1 MTVARAWSAAL
12 VGLDARTVVAEAALG
27 AGLPGLT
34 VVGLPDAAVRES
46 RERIRSAL
54 RQIGLPLP
62 GRNLVVNLAPADLPK
77 SGTGFDLP
85 VALAILAANGDVPAE
100 RLEGLVLVGELA
112 LDGEVRPVPGILS
125 IAESA
130 RAEGRRVLVVAPE
143 NAAEGAAVPGIEV
156 LPARHLGAVV
166 AHVAGRE
173 LLPPFAGA
181 VDPAPPPRDDADLAD
196 VRGQAMARRA
206 LEIAAAGAHN
216 VLLTGPPGSGK
227 TMLARRLP
235 GILPPLSPEEAL
247 ETTRIWSAA
256 GRLAAGSGLLHL
268 RPFRSPHHGASAPA
282 LSGGGSD
289 PRPGE
294 LSLAHHGVL
303 FLDELPEFRRDAL
316 EVLREP
322 LEEGVVRVTRASGSR
337 SFPARFLLV
346 AAMNPCPCGY
356 RGDVRK
362 ACTCSE
368 QDVGRYRR
376 KVSGPLLD
384 RIDLHVEVPAL
395 ASVDLVSGPP
405 PESSATV
412 RERVVAARGR
422 QLARTGDAR
431 LTNASLSPA
440 RLKAGAAIQPEA
452 AALLARAMDRIGL
465 SARAHQRVLRVA
477 RTIADLEGAPSIGSP
492 HVAEALRYRPLH
504 RVEGGRPL

>member
-12 VGLDARTVVAEAALG
+12 VGLEARPVVVEAVLG
-27 AGLPGLT
+27 QGLPGLT
-34 VVGLPDAAVRES
+34 LVGLPDAAVRES

-62 GRNLVVNLAPADLPK
+62 GRSVVVNLAPADLPK
-77 SGTGFDLP
+77 CGTLFDLA
-85 VALAILAANGDVPAE
+85 VALAVLAANGDVPADA
-100 RLEGLVLVGELA
+100 LAGLTLAGELG
-112 LDGEVRPVPGILS
+112 LDGEVRPVPGVLS

-130 RAEGRRVLVVAPE
+130 RDEGRRHLVVAPQ
-143 NAAEGAAVPGIEV
+143 NAAEAAAVPGIVV
-156 LPARHLGAVV
+156 LPAAHLGAVV

-173 LLPPFAGA
+173 LLAPF
-181 VDPAPPPRDDADLAD
+181 VPAPEAPQPEADAPDLAD
-196 VRGQAMARRA
+196 VRGQAVARRA
-206 LEIAAAGAHN
+206 LEIAAAGGHN
-216 VLLTGPPGSGK
+216 LLLYGPPGSGK

-235 GILPPLSPEEAL
+235 GMLPPLSPEEAI

-256 GRLAAGSGLLHL
+256 GRLPPGSGLLRV

-282 LSGGGSD
+282 LSGGGPD

-316 EVLREP
+316 ETLREP

-346 AAMNPCPCGY
+346 AAMNPCPCGF
-356 RGDVRK
+356 RGDPRK
-362 ACTCSE
+362 ECTCSE
-368 QDVGRYRR
+368 HDLGRYRR

-395 ASVDLVSGPP
+395 PSADLTSAEP
-405 PESSATV
+405 PEPSARV
-412 RERVVAARGR
+412 RERVVAARAR
-422 QLARTGDAR
+422 QAARTGDAR
-431 LTNASLSPA
+431 HTNAALTPA
-440 RLKAGAAIQPEA
+440 RLRATAALHPDA
-452 AALLARAMDRIGL
+452 AALLARAMDRLGL
-465 SARAHQRVLRVA
+465 SARGHQRVLRVA
-477 RTIADLEGAPSIGSP
+477 RTIADLEGSEVTGPP
-492 HVAEALRYRPLH
+492 QVAEALRYRATASARTP
-504 RVEGGRPL
+504 

>member
-1 MTVARAWSAAL
+1 MAVARAWSAAL
-12 VGLDARTVVAEAALG
+12 VGLEARMVVVEAALG

-77 SGTGFDLP
+77 TGTGFDLA
-85 VALAILAANGDVPAE
+85 VALAILVATGDVPASG
-100 RLEGLVLVGELA
+100 LEGTTLVGELA
-112 LDGEVRPVPGILS
+112 LDGELRPVPGVLS
-125 IAESA
+125 IAEASRSA
-130 RAEGRRVLVVAPE
+130 FRPRLIVAPG
-143 NAAEGAAVPGIEV
+143 NAPEAAAVPGIEV
-156 LPARHLGAVV
+156 LPAPHLGAVV

-173 LLPPFAGA
+173 LLAPY
-181 VDPAPPPRDDADLAD
+181 APPPSSPQTGADEPDLAE
-196 VRGQAMARRA
+196 VRGQALARRA
-206 LEIAAAGAHN
+206 LEIAAAGGHN
-216 VLLTGPPGSGK
+216 ILLSGPPGSGK
-227 TMLARRLP
+227 TMLARRIS
-235 GILPPLSPEEAL
+235 GILPPLSPEESL

-256 GRLAAGSGLLHL
+256 GRLPAGTGLLRV

-282 LSGGGSD
+282 LSGGGAD

-316 EVLREP
+316 EALREP
-322 LEEGVVRVTRASGSR
+322 LEEGIVRVTRASGSR

-356 RGDVRK
+356 QGDQRR
-362 ACTCSE
+362 ACSCSE
-368 QDVGRYRR
+368 HDVARYRR

-395 ASVDLVSGPP
+395 PASDLTEEAS
-405 PESSATV
+405 PEPSARI
-412 RERVVAARGR
+412 RERVVCARAR
-422 QLARTGDAR
+422 QAARTGDAR
-431 LTNASLSPA
+431 LTNAALSPS
-440 RLKAGAAIQPEA
+440 RLKAAAALHPEA
-452 AALLARAMDRIGL
+452 ARLLARAMDRLAL
-465 SARAHQRVLRVA
+465 SARGHQRVVRVA
-477 RTIADLEGAPSIGSP
+477 RTIADLEGETGTGPA
-492 HVAEALRYRPLH
+492 HVAEALRYRLPASQAHL
-504 RVEGGRPL
+504 